1 MYRFTVLLL
10 AVLVLIS
17 PAFAQLSE
25 LDVSYGGVNRLTPQ
39 QIAKKA
45 LDSTVVLL
53 MKDANDQLVSVG
65 SGFFLQPNVVATN
78 NHVIAKAV
86 SGVVKRVGNNT
97 EFDIEGVVAID
108 VKHDL
113 ALLSVP
119 ANSDVPLLPLGDV
132 DSVAIGDT
140 VYVAGNPEGFE
151 GTFSEGVISGI
162 RGTDYD
168 KRFQI
173 TAPISSGSSGGP
185 VLNTRAEVIAVCVS
199 VVSAGQNINF
209 AVPSN
214 YLYPLILESLVG
226 SVKPLLVEDKES
238 QSAVSYYNDGED
250 KRKLGD
256 YVGAIAD
263 YDAAIRLNPNE
274 ADFYWSR
281 GKANNG
287 LKDYFAAIRDFD
299 TAIRLNPDD
308 FYAYSS
314 RGGAKSSLGQYDA
327 AIADFDTAIRLNP
340 NYDFAYSHRGCA
352 KADLEQYFAAIRDFD
367 TAIRLNPNDDFAYGS
382 RGYAKG
388 KLGHYSEAIAD
399 YDVAIRLKPDD
410 SYTYSS
416 RGIAKHDLKQYSA
429 AIVDYNMAIRLDPRA
444 GDYVLRGDAKVK
456 LGRYSAAISDYDV
469 AIRLNPDDV
478 YAYTCRGYAKEELG
492 RYSAAL
498 ADYDAAIRLN
508 PNYDYARSCRR
519 IVQGN

>member
-17 PAFAQLSE
+17 PAFAQLSK

-53 MKDANDQLVSVG
+53 MKDANDHLVSVG
-65 SGFFLQPNVVATN
+65 SGVFLQPNVVATN

-119 ANSDVPLLPLGDV
+119 ANSGVPLLPLGDV
-132 DSVAIGDT
+132 NSVAIGDT

-199 VVSAGQNINF
+199 VVSTGQDINF

-214 YLYPLILESLVG
+214 YLYPLILESRVG
-226 SVKPLLVEDKES
+226 SVKPLVEDKES
-238 QSAVSYYNDGED
+238 QSAASYYSDREA
-250 KRKLGD
+250 KFSSGD

-263 YDAAIRLNPNE
+263 YDAAIRLSPDYVD
-274 ADFYWSR
+274 AYISR
-281 GKANNG
+281 GIAKYFLG
-287 LKDYFAAIRDFD
+287 DYFAAIVDY
-299 TAIRLNPDD
+299 N
-308 FYAYSS
+308 
-314 RGGAKSSLGQYDA
+314 A
-327 AIADFDTAIRLNP
+327 AVRLNP
-340 NYDFAYSHRGCA
+340 NEAGAYQKRALAWNLLKQYSRAIEDYDAVIQIAPDWPGVYTDRGNA
-352 KADLEQYFAAIRDFD
+352 KEQLEDHFGAIPDFD
-367 TAIRLNPNDDFAYGS
+367 MAIRLNPNDSSAYFRRES
-382 RGYAKG
+382 VKWELKQYE
-388 KLGHYSEAIAD
+388 SAIAD
-399 YDVAIRLKPDD
+399 YDVVIRLRPNDELA
-410 SYTYSS
+410 YSN
-416 RGIAKHDLKQYSA
+416 RGNMKVELGRYSA
-429 AIVDYNMAIRLDPRA
+429 AIRDYNMAIQLNPSA
-444 GDYVLRGDAKVK
+444 GDYVLRGGSKVR
-456 LGRYSAAISDYDV
+456 LGRYVGAIV
-469 AIRLNPDDV
+469 
-478 YAYTCRGYAKEELG
+478 GYN
-492 RYSAAL
+492 
-498 ADYDAAIRLN
+498 AAIRLN
-508 PNYDYARSCRR
+508 PNYEYALSCRR
-519 IVQGN
+519 IVQGKLGR

>member
-17 PAFAQLSE
+17 PAFAQQSE
-25 LDVSYGGVNRLTPQ
+25 QDVSYGGVNRLTPQ

-78 NHVIAKAV
+78 NHVIAKAA

-119 ANSDVPLLPLGDV
+119 ANSGVPLLPLGDV
-132 DSVAIGDT
+132 SSVAIGDT
-140 VYVAGNPEGFE
+140 VYAAGNPEGFE

-162 RGTDYD
+162 RGTDDD

-214 YLYPLILESLVG
+214 YLYPLIS
-226 SVKPLLVEDKES
+226 
-238 QSAVSYYNDGED
+238 
-250 KRKLGD
+250 
-256 YVGAIAD
+256 
-263 YDAAIRLNPNE
+263 
-274 ADFYWSR
+274 
-281 GKANNG
+281 
-287 LKDYFAAIRDFD
+287 
-299 TAIRLNPDD
+299 
-308 FYAYSS
+308 
-314 RGGAKSSLGQYDA
+314 
-327 AIADFDTAIRLNP
+327 
-340 NYDFAYSHRGCA
+340 
-352 KADLEQYFAAIRDFD
+352 
-367 TAIRLNPNDDFAYGS
+367 
-382 RGYAKG
+382 
-388 KLGHYSEAIAD
+388 
-399 YDVAIRLKPDD
+399 
-410 SYTYSS
+410 
-416 RGIAKHDLKQYSA
+416 
-429 AIVDYNMAIRLDPRA
+429 
-444 GDYVLRGDAKVK
+444 
-456 LGRYSAAISDYDV
+456 
-469 AIRLNPDDV
+469 
-478 YAYTCRGYAKEELG
+478 
-492 RYSAAL
+492 
-498 ADYDAAIRLN
+498 
-508 PNYDYARSCRR
+508 
-519 IVQGN
+519 